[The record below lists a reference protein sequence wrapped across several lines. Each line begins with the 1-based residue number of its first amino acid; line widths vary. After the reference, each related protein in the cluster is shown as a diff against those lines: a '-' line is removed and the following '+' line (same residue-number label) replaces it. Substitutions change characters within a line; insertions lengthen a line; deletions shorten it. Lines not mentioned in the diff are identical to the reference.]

1 MGVTI
6 VININSFGIIGGDKR
21 QLSAARAICEDGY
34 TVLLSGFDRIEQL
47 LGHVDGI
54 VPPQECAL
62 CSEVIVLPLPVTK
75 DGKTLNAPFAK
86 EKILLDDSFARMM
99 QGKRV
104 YCGMKEKLV
113 KTSKLWNDIFL
124 FDYFDREELNV
135 LNAVATSEGAVEIAM
150 KEYPGTING
159 ANCLVTGY
167 GRIGKVLSNILKGL
181 GAQVSVAARK
191 KHDLAWISLY
201 GYTPVDMKELS
212 ESGQYDI
219 VFNTV
224 PAPILDSHALA
235 HIALDAVVIDL
246 ASMPGGVDFDS
257 AKRMGINAVH
267 ALSLPGK
274 VAPKTSGEIIK
285 NTIFNMLE
293 EA

>member
-1 MGVTI
+1 
-6 VININSFGIIGGDKR
+6 
-21 QLSAARAICEDGY
+21 
-34 TVLLSGFDRIEQL
+34 
-47 LGHVDGI
+47 
-54 VPPQECAL
+54 
-62 CSEVIVLPLPVTK
+62 
-75 DGKTLNAPFAK
+75 
-86 EKILLDDSFARMM
+86 M

-113 KTSKLWNDIFL
+113 KSSKLWNDIFL
-124 FDYFDREELNV
+124 FDYFDREEFNV

-167 GRIGKVLSNILKGL
+167 GRISKVLTNILKGL
-181 GAQVSVAARK
+181 GAHVSVAARK
-191 KHDLAWISLY
+191 KQDLAWASLN
-201 GYTPVDMKELS
+201 GCRPVDMRDLS

-219 VFNTV
+219 IFNTV
-224 PAPILDSHALA
+224 PAMILDSHALA
-235 HIALDAVVIDL
+235 HIALDSVVIDL

-257 AKRMGINAVH
+257 AKRMGIDAVH

-274 VAPKTSGEIIK
+274 VAPKSSGEIIK